1 MTVVTEEEAEK
12 KMDIIGT
19 ISHRKT
25 DGTEADGSGPVMV
38 GIDIGTTTIAMELV
52 DMVSGAEIDSY
63 LCINRQRRYG
73 ADVISRIQASVEGK
87 RKNCRKASGR
97 TFYRPGKLTRGGENL
112 YRKKVVIAGNTTM
125 IHLLMGYPCDT

>member
-1 MTVVTEEEAEK
+1 MVTEEEAEK
-12 KMDIIGT
+12 KMEIIGT

-52 DMVSGAEIDSY
+52 DMDSGAEIDSY

-87 RKNCRKASGR
+87 KRR
-97 TFYRPGKLTRGGENL
+97 TAGKHPAGPFYPAWKSLPGEEKL
-112 YRKKVVIAGNTTM
+112 YRKKW
-125 IHLLMGYPCDT
+125 

>member
-1 MTVVTEEEAEK
+1 ME
-12 KMDIIGT
+12 IIGT

-52 DMVSGAEIDSY
+52 DMDSGAEIDSY

-87 RKNCRKASGR
+87 KEELQESIRQDLLPAWKSL
-97 TFYRPGKLTRGGENL
+97 PGEEKL
-112 YRKKVVIAGNTTM
+112 YRKKW
-125 IHLLMGYPCDT
+125 

>member
-1 MTVVTEEEAEK
+1 MVTEEEAEK

-52 DMVSGAEIDSY
+52 DMDSGAEIDSY

-73 ADVISRIQASVEGK
+73 ADVISRNPGLRGRQKGRTAG
-87 RKNCRKASGR
+87 KASGR
-97 TFYRPGKLTRGGENL
+97 TFLPAWKSLPGEEKL
-112 YRKKVVIAGNTTM
+112 YRKKW
-125 IHLLMGYPCDT
+125 

>member
-1 MTVVTEEEAEK
+1 ME
-12 KMDIIGT
+12 
-19 ISHRKT
+19 RK
-25 DGTEADGSGPVMV
+25 DGSGPVMV

-97 TFYRPGKLTRGGENL
+97 TFYRPGKAYQGRRNCTGKSGNC
-112 YRKKVVIAGNTTM
+112 RKYHNDSSADGIS
-125 IHLLMGYPCDT
+125 L